1 MGECHPTRILRNEHA
16 LIIQVI
22 GALERLVDR
31 GRVGVSAGEAR
42 DFVDFFRLYT
52 DALHHGKEE
61 DLLFE
66 AMAEHGFSKGSGPI
80 AHMLEEHRLGRA
92 LVRQMAE
99 GADTM
104 DDHPAAWRTFEN
116 AARSYIE
123 LLRHHILKEDHA
135 LFDMADDAIDG
146 PACRKLCEEYD
157 TVCASRF
164 EGRTRQDLERMGET
178 LVARYQGHPR
188 RP

>member
-1 MGECHPTRILRNEHA
+1 VLRDEHA
-16 LIIQVI
+16 LIVKVI
-22 GALERLVDR
+22 DALERLVDR
-31 GRVGVSAGEAR
+31 GSAGITAGETL

-66 AMAEHGFSKGSGPI
+66 AMAEHGFSTVSGPI

-92 LVRQMAE
+92 LVRQMAN
-99 GADTM
+99 GADALE
-104 DDHPAAWRTFEN
+104 DHPAAWRAFED

-123 LLRHHILKEDHA
+123 LLRNHILKEDRA

-146 PACRKLCEEYD
+146 PACRKLCAAYD
-157 TVCASRF
+157 DVCAGRF
-164 EGRTRQDLERMGET
+164 EGRTRQELERMGES
-178 LVARYQGHPR
+178 LIARYSR
-188 RP
+188 